1 MLFGAYAGFATA
13 YGTNSLWLGFLAG
26 AAAGLVM
33 AMLMALFCVR
43 LGLNQIVIGIALT
56 LGADGITA
64 LLHHVQFSRTY
75 PRLPR
80 VETLDIPGLSEIP
93 IIRAQPLLPAPDGLH
108 RGHSGRG
115 ARPAFPQHQ
124 RGGSTSRPPATS
136 PTRSTRPA
144 LA

>member
-1 MLFGAYAGFATA
+1 MSQGLLSDAFLISLIAGAVAAGVPLLLAGLGEQVSEKAGVLNIGIEGMMLFGAYAGFATA
-13 YGTNSLWLGFLAG
+13 FGTNSLWLGFLAG

-93 IIRAQPLLPAPDGLH
+93 I
-108 RGHSGRG
+108 
-115 ARPAFPQHQ
+115 
-124 RGGSTSRPPATS
+124 
-136 PTRSTRPA
+136 
-144 LA
+144 